1 MIDRIK
7 KTQSEIRQEI
17 REKTLGYIVT
27 ALGLVAGLAWNEAIK
42 ASIEYTF
49 PLTKDT
55 IQAKFV
61 YAGVMTVMIGLI
73 TYILSKFLGSSKK

>member
-7 KTQSEIRQEI
+7 KTQSEIRGEL

-27 ALGLVAGLAWNEAIK
+27 ALGLVAGLAWNDAIK
-42 ASIEYTF
+42 AAIEYSF

-55 IQAKFV
+55 VQAKFV
-61 YAGVMTVMIGLI
+61 YAGVMTVMIGVL
-73 TYILSKFLGSSKK
+73 TFVLSKLLGSKK

>member
-7 KTQSEIRQEI
+7 KTQSEIRGEL

-27 ALGLVAGLAWNEAIK
+27 ALGLVVGLAWNEAIRV
-42 ASIEYTF
+42 SIEYAF
-49 PLTKDT
+49 PLAKDT

-61 YAGVMTVMIGLI
+61 YAGVMTVMIGLL
-73 TYILSKFLGSSKK
+73 TYVLSKLLGGKK

>member
-1 MIDRIK
+1 MMDRIK
-7 KTQSEIRQEI
+7 KTQFEIRQEL

-27 ALGLVAGLAWNEAIK
+27 ALGLVAGLAWNDAVK
-42 ASIEYTF
+42 AAIEYTF

-61 YAGVMTVMIGLI
+61 YAGMMTVMIGVL
-73 TYILSKFLGSSKK
+73 TFVLSKLLGSKK

>member
-7 KTQSEIRQEI
+7 KTQSEIRGEL

-55 IQAKFV
+55 IQAKFI
-61 YAGVMTVMIGLI
+61 YAGVITVLIGLL
-73 TYILSKFLGSSKK
+73 TYVLSKLLGSKK